1 MAGEKLR
8 AFRERSSRTPVQTD
22 GQLRRLIAN
31 YYGMI
36 SLIDH
41 QVGRIVLREY
51 LACEI
56 AWD

>member
-1 MAGEKLR
+1 
-8 AFRERSSRTPVQTD
+8 
-22 GQLRRLIAN
+22 
-31 YYGMI
+31 MI